1 MRCEY
6 PPPVGRI
13 YEATWGRGFA
23 ALYDTAVRA
32 TEEAGLREMRRRLL
46 EGAGG
51 RVLDVGAGTG
61 ANIGLFGPQVEEIVF
76 CEPDPHM
83 AKRLRRKLSDSGAEG
98 SVVEAAAESLPFE
111 DASFETVVFTL
122 VLCTVAD
129 PAAALSEAARV
140 LRPGGRML
148 FIEHVRSEQPRLARW
163 QDRLHRPWR
172 FFADGC
178 NCNRDTVGAI
188 EASPLQVER
197 VEPDMLPKAL
207 PIVKP
212 LMRGE
217 ALAPADV
224 K

>member
-1 MRCEY
+1 M
-6 PPPVGRI
+6 GRI

-23 ALYDTAVRA
+23 AIYDSAVRA

-61 ANIGLFGPQVEEIVF
+61 ANIGLFGAGADEVVF

-83 AKRLRRKLSDSGAEG
+83 AKRLRRKLADSGTAG
-98 SVVEAAAESLPFE
+98 SVVEAPAERLPFD
-111 DASFETVVFTL
+111 DASFDSVIFTL
-122 VLCTVAD
+122 VLCTVPD
-129 PAAALSEAARV
+129 PAAALAEAARV

-148 FIEHVRSEQPRLARW
+148 FIEHVRSEEPGLARW

-172 FFADGC
+172 FLADGC
-178 NCNRDTVGAI
+178 NCNRDTLGAI
-188 EASPLQVER
+188 EASGLRVEEVER
-197 VEPDMLPKAL
+197 DQLPKAF

-212 LMRGE
+212 LVRGQ
-217 ALAPADV
+217 ALAAAEV
-224 K
+224 T

>member
-1 MRCEY
+1 M
-6 PPPVGRI
+6 GRI

-23 ALYDTAVRA
+23 AIYDSAVRA

-61 ANIGLFGPQVEEIVF
+61 ANIGLFGAGADEVVF

-83 AKRLRRKLSDSGAEG
+83 AKRLRRKLANSGTAG
-98 SVVEAAAESLPFE
+98 SVVEAPAERLPFD
-111 DASFETVVFTL
+111 DASFDSVIFTL
-122 VLCTVAD
+122 VLCTVPD
-129 PAAALSEAARV
+129 PAAALAEAARV

-148 FIEHVRSEQPRLARW
+148 FIEHVRSEEPGLARW

-172 FFADGC
+172 FLADGC
-178 NCNRDTVGAI
+178 NCNRDTLGAI
-188 EASPLQVER
+188 EASGLRVEEVER
-197 VEPDMLPKAL
+197 DQLPKAF

-212 LMRGE
+212 LVRGQ
-217 ALAPADV
+217 ALAAAEV
-224 K
+224 T